1 MAVGAG
7 LLLMAGSFAAFRLL
21 NRGLERLVP
30 PPPSAQRNRW
40 KWRNIWTSLA
50 HTALWGHPGG
60 LWGHGTTGL
69 SGDPAG
75 NLGLKC
81 REGSAE
87 GVWVWYFLED
97 FVDMLC
103 NQKFHQSWELLFHHS
118 VVIVCFGIAVLLHQY
133 MGFAFVA
140 LLVEINS
147 IFLHLRQILLMADLV
162 HTTCYRLT
170 SIVNL
175 GTYVVFRI
183 TTLAWMTRWLLLN
196 RQQVPLAA
204 YTVGVV
210 GMAIMMPMNIIL
222 FYRLLRSDFF
232 KSSRDFFNKRLQMK
246 QLKGKRLKQGKR
258 GSAFQPAPGVSLLST
273 EFLSCISLLQSK
285 NIYRTLAQ
293 TTSPGIFV
301 PSPFYGERLRFL
313 LFLRKLPEVREGCAF
328 CRLAPGKGLQAFATH
343 RVRKVPAEK

>member
-50 HTALWGHPGG
+50 HSVLSSSGALLGFYLYPG
-60 LWGHGTTGL
+60 LHEDMVGTQPPGARSL
-69 SGDPAG
+69 VAVSVG
-75 NLGLKC
+75 
-81 REGSAE
+81 
-87 GVWVWYFLED
+87 YFLED

-232 KSSRDFFNKRLQMK
+232 KSSRD
-246 QLKGKRLKQGKR
+246 
-258 GSAFQPAPGVSLLST
+258 
-273 EFLSCISLLQSK
+273 
-285 NIYRTLAQ
+285 
-293 TTSPGIFV
+293 
-301 PSPFYGERLRFL
+301 
-313 LFLRKLPEVREGCAF
+313 VR
-328 CRLAPGKGLQAFATH
+328 R
-343 RVRKVPAEK
+343 EKEK

>member
-30 PPPSAQRNRW
+30 PPPSARRNRW

-50 HTALWGHPGG
+50 HTALWGQVLSLLGVPTYCPPLSLLTASLSPG
-60 LWGHGTTGL
+60 
-69 SGDPAG
+69 
-75 NLGLKC
+75 
-81 REGSAE
+81 
-87 GVWVWYFLED
+87 YFLED

-118 VVIVCFGIAVLLHQY
+118 VVSPPY

-204 YTVGVV
+204 YTVGMV

-232 KSSRDFFNKRLQMK
+232 KSSRDVRQEKEK
-246 QLKGKRLKQGKR
+246 Y
-258 GSAFQPAPGVSLLST
+258 
-273 EFLSCISLLQSK
+273 FLI
-285 NIYRTLAQ
+285 N
-293 TTSPGIFV
+293 
-301 PSPFYGERLRFL
+301 
-313 LFLRKLPEVREGCAF
+313 GC
-328 CRLAPGKGLQAFATH
+328 K
-343 RVRKVPAEK
+343 